1 MKLPILT
8 GAVKRKLT
16 PMQARFVLDC
26 LTVSYELRRGAGFQ
40 RRRRGI
46 YQELATK
53 FGVTRSCIKK
63 IAERTNW
70 RTLRL
75 TQLYNISERSR

>member
-8 GAVKRKLT
+8 GAVQRKLT
-16 PMQARFVLDC
+16 PVQARFVLDC
-26 LTVSYELRRGAGFQ
+26 LTVSYETRRANGFQ

-46 YQELATK
+46 YQHLARK
-53 FGVTRSCIKK
+53 FGVSVSCIKK
-63 IAERTNW
+63 IAERRNW

-75 TQLYNISERSR
+75 TQVYNITERSR

>member
-8 GAVKRKLT
+8 GAAKRKLT
-16 PMQARFVLDC
+16 PVQARFVMDC
-26 LTVSYELRRGAGFQ
+26 LTVNYELRRASGHQ
-40 RRRRGI
+40 RRRKGI

-53 FGVTRSCIKK
+53 FGVGRSCIKK

>member
-8 GAVKRKLT
+8 GAVTRKLT

-26 LTVSYELRRGAGFQ
+26 LTLSYELRRADGYV
-40 RRRRGI
+40 RRRKGI
-46 YQELATK
+46 CQELAVK
-53 FGVTRSCIKK
+53 FGVSVSCIKK

-75 TQLYNISERSR
+75 PQLYDITERSR

>member
-26 LTVSYELRRGAGFQ
+26 LTISYELRRASGHQ
-40 RRRRGI
+40 RRRKGI
-46 YQELATK
+46 YQELAAK
-53 FGVTRSCIKK
+53 FNVSVSCIKK